1 MASGLFNRHARDG
14 RSDSDQAADAT
25 VADERAAAQE
35 RQADVDRERADDA
48 PTHAQRA
55 VATEQAAAEERAAEQ
70 NRAIADADQQRT
82 GVTGRTGRVF
92 GRGRHPLASDQP
104 VPPGGAVAPL
114 PERTDGQPTVRE
126 KVETAERER
135 EEAQREADAARRQVR
150 RMHTSFAATL
160 SLIVGVCAVLAAL
173 SGRLAP
179 VAVAAGVLGLLFA
192 AAGLAAVSRRTV
204 TGHHV
209 ALFGLVFSIAGVVL
223 GVLAI
228 NKTASWLNV
237 DVDQVSRLRDWL
249 NTEWSWLKRW

>member
-1 MASGLFNRHARDG
+1 MATGLFNRHAGDK
-14 RSDSDQAADAT
+14 RSDSDQTANAA

-35 RQADVDRERADDA
+35 RQADADRDRATAEQERAG
-48 PTHAQRA
+48 T
-55 VATEQAAAEERAAEQ
+55 
-70 NRAIADADQQRT
+70 
-82 GVTGRTGRVF
+82 TGRGGRVF
-92 GRGRHPLASDQP
+92 GRARQPLATDQP

-114 PERTDGQPTVRE
+114 PERAGD
-126 KVETAERER
+126 ETTAQSQIEMAERER
-135 EEAQREADAARRQVR
+135 EEAQREADVARRQVR

-160 SLIVGVCAVLAAL
+160 SLIIGVCAVLGAL

-192 AAGLAAVSRRTV
+192 SAALIAVSRRTV

-223 GVLAI
+223 GILAI

-237 DVDQVSRLRDWL
+237 DVDQASRLRDWL
-249 NTEWSWLKRW
+249 NSEWSWLKRW

>member
-1 MASGLFNRHARDG
+1 MASGLFNRHARDE
-14 RSDSDQAADAT
+14 RPANDQAADAT

-35 RQADVDRERADDA
+35 QQADADRARADDA
-48 PTHAQRA
+48 PTRAQRA

-70 NRAIADADQQRT
+70 NRTIADADRQRA
-82 GVTGRTGRVF
+82 GVTGRAGRVF
-92 GRGRHPLASDQP
+92 GRSRHPLATDQP

-114 PERTDGQPTVRE
+114 PERTDGKPTVRDR
-126 KVETAERER
+126 VETAEQER

-160 SLIVGVCAVLAAL
+160 SLIIGVCAVLAAL

-237 DVDQVSRLRDWL
+237 DVDQASRLRDWL
-249 NTEWSWLKRW
+249 NSEWSWLKRW